1 MNKDCDKHY
10 FKKPEFYRLTGG
22 NNYVRIDAE
31 DKVTG
36 HGKYV
41 GDIIFPDM
49 LTGRMVRSPYAYARI
64 KSIDVSEAAKLPG
77 VKCILTA
84 RDFEWKS
91 KVGNGEFAAE
101 FADKEVLCSEL
112 VKQVGD
118 DVAAVA
124 AVDEETAQRA
134 VDLIKVEYE
143 VLEGVFDPFKAM
155 EDDAPEIQWE
165 GRGIHNI
172 GMKSIMQ
179 AGTDI
184 DEEFANAAYVQH
196 RNYKTHRMVHAAMEP
211 HGAVATYR
219 NGDYTIWMSTQM
231 AYVDQ
236 FWYARCLGVSEKH
249 VRVIKPLV
257 GGGFGGKL
265 DSYSFGLCAAK
276 MAELTGRPVRM
287 ILTREECFQTTRNRH
302 PIYMHIDTAFAADG
316 KLLAKKCYHV
326 LDGGPYGGSGVAAC
340 AQSTLWANFPY
351 KLNSVDFLAHRVYT
365 NNPSSGAMRGYI
377 ACQVHYAHDLN
388 MQYAADH
395 LGIDPVEFRKM
406 SAADPGYVEPAGLSI
421 TSCAYKETLDTA
433 AKEIGWYELK
443 GHMKDGE
450 GIGFAGTGFV
460 SGTGFAVL
468 EAPNQS
474 SACVQ
479 VRLNKR
485 GMVSLYIGS
494 HDIGQGSDTVMT
506 AIVAE
511 ELGLEMADVK
521 AFMSDTFLCP
531 WDSGSYGSRV
541 TFLAGNAARRA
552 AVDAKQQLFEVIAPM
567 WGVMPT
573 TLECLERKVI
583 SKENAELQMPIE
595 DAMFKY
601 MTVKGGDELVG
612 VGSFYHR
619 TNNSQ
624 YNGVNTTN
632 YAPAYSFSTGAV
644 HLNLDK
650 ETGVLDI
657 DEFVFAHDCGRALN
671 RRAVEGQLEGSIA
684 MGLGYA
690 VYEHNVTKE
699 GRILNPNF
707 RDYRLPTALDMPKM
721 RTFYDFTPD
730 DEGPLGAKEA
740 GEGSAAPVA
749 PAIANAVNMA
759 CGIYLTELPLDPEH
773 LWRAM
778 RGMKDDRN
786 PNHMPEDDE
795 VRERYM
801 HPDD

>member
-112 VKQVGD
+112 VKQMGD

-365 NNPSSGAMRGYI
+365 NNPSSGAMRGYT

-521 AFMSDTFLCP
+521 TFMSDTFLCP

-749 PAIANAVNMA
+749 SAIANAVNMA

-795 VRERYM
+795 VRARYM

>member
-1 MNKDCDKHY
+1 MHKDCDKHL
-10 FKKPEFYRLTGG
+10 FKSPEYYRLTGG

-36 HGKYV
+36 RGKYV
-41 GDIIFPDM
+41 GDIMFPDM
-49 LTGRMVRSPYAYARI
+49 LTGRMVRSTRPHARI
-64 KSIDVSEAAKLPG
+64 VSIDVSEAAKLPG

-84 RDFEWKS
+84 NDFEWAA

-101 FADKEVLCSEL
+101 FADKEVLCKEI

-118 DVAAVA
+118 DIAAVA
-124 AVDEETAQRA
+124 AVDEETAQMA

-143 VLEGVFDPFKAM
+143 DLPAVFDPFEAM
-155 EDDAPEIQWE
+155 EDGAPDIQWP
-165 GRGIHNI
+165 GIHNI
-172 GMKSIMQ
+172 GMTSAMK

-184 DEEFANAAYVQH
+184 DEEFANADYIQH
-196 RNYKTHRMVHAAMEP
+196 REYSTHRMVHAAMEP
-211 HGAVATYR
+211 HGAVAQYA
-219 NGDYTIWMSTQM
+219 NGIYTIWMSTQM

-236 FWYARCLGVSEKH
+236 FWYARCLGVKENK

-276 MAELTGRPVRM
+276 MSELTGHPVRM

-302 PIYMHIDTAFAADG
+302 PIYMKIDTAFDKSG
-316 KLLAKKCYHV
+316 KMLAKKCYHV

-365 NNPSSGAMRGYI
+365 NNPSAGAMRGYT

-388 MQYAADH
+388 MQYAADK

-406 SAADPGYVEPAGLSI
+406 SAADPGYVAPAGLSI

-433 AKEIGWYELK
+433 AKEIGWYERK
-443 GHMKDGE
+443 DKMKKGE
-450 GIGFAGTGFV
+450 GIGFGGTGFV

-468 EAPNQS
+468 EVPNQS
-474 SACVQ
+474 SACVT
-479 VRLNKR
+479 VRLNKV
-485 GMVSLYIGS
+485 GMAHLSIGS

-511 ELGLEMADVK
+511 ELGLRMEDVHTQ
-521 AFMSDTFLCP
+521 MCDTFETP

-552 AVDAKQQLFEVIAPM
+552 AVDAKRQLFDVIAPM

-573 TLECLERKVI
+573 TLECLEGKVI
-583 SKENAELQMPIE
+583 SKENPEFQMTIRE
-595 DAMFKY
+595 AMWKY
-601 MTVKGGDELVG
+601 MSVKGGDELVG
-612 VGSFYHR
+612 IGSYYHR
-619 TNNSQ
+619 TQNSQ
-624 YNGVNTTN
+624 YNGDRAGVKNTTN
-632 YAPAYSFSTGAV
+632 YAPAYSFSTGAA
-644 HLNLDK
+644 HLTVDE

-671 RRAVEGQLEGSIA
+671 RRAVEGQLEGCIG

-699 GRILNPNF
+699 GKILNPNF

-721 RTFYDFTPD
+721 RTFYDFAPD

-740 GEGSAAPVA
+740 GEGAAAPVA

-759 CGIYLTELPLDPEH
+759 VGVHLTSLPLDPEH
-773 LWRAM
+773 IWRAM
-778 RGMKDDRN
+778 RGMVDDRN
-786 PNHMPEDDE
+786 SK
-795 VRERYM
+795 
-801 HPDD
+801 

>member
-1 MNKDCDKHY
+1 MNKDCDKSY

-41 GDIIFPDM
+41 GDIMFPDM

-84 RDFEWKS
+84 KDFEWKS

-101 FADKEVLCSEL
+101 FADKEVLCSDL

-143 VLEGVFDPFKAM
+143 VLQGVFDPFKAM
-155 EDDAPEIQWE
+155 DDDVPEIQWE

-172 GMKSIMQ
+172 GMKSVMK

-196 RNYKTHRMVHAAMEP
+196 RDYKTHRMVHAAMEP

-236 FWYARCLGVSEKH
+236 FWYARCLGVAEKH

-287 ILTREECFQTTRNRH
+287 ILTREEVFQTTRNRH

-351 KLNSVDFLAHRVYT
+351 KINSVDFLAHRVYT
-365 NNPSSGAMRGYI
+365 NNPSAGAMRGYT

-395 LGIDPVEFRKM
+395 MGIDPVEFRLR
-406 SAADPGYVEPAGLSI
+406 SAADPGYVAPAGLSI
-421 TSCAYKETLDTA
+421 TSCAYKETLKTA
-433 AKEIGWYELK
+433 AKEIGWYERK
-443 GHMKDGE
+443 DHMKKGE

-479 VRLNKR
+479 CRLNTR
-485 GMVSLYIGS
+485 GMVTLTLVLTIS
-494 HDIGQGSDTVMT
+494 V
-506 AIVAE
+506 
-511 ELGLEMADVK
+511 
-521 AFMSDTFLCP
+521 
-531 WDSGSYGSRV
+531 
-541 TFLAGNAARRA
+541 RA
-552 AVDAKQQLFEVIAPM
+552 AI
-567 WGVMPT
+567 
-573 TLECLERKVI
+573 
-583 SKENAELQMPIE
+583 
-595 DAMFKY
+595 
-601 MTVKGGDELVG
+601 
-612 VGSFYHR
+612 
-619 TNNSQ
+619 
-624 YNGVNTTN
+624 
-632 YAPAYSFSTGAV
+632 
-644 HLNLDK
+644 
-650 ETGVLDI
+650 
-657 DEFVFAHDCGRALN
+657 
-671 RRAVEGQLEGSIA
+671 
-684 MGLGYA
+684 
-690 VYEHNVTKE
+690 
-699 GRILNPNF
+699 
-707 RDYRLPTALDMPKM
+707 RL
-721 RTFYDFTPD
+721 
-730 DEGPLGAKEA
+730 
-740 GEGSAAPVA
+740 
-749 PAIANAVNMA
+749 
-759 CGIYLTELPLDPEH
+759 
-773 LWRAM
+773 
-778 RGMKDDRN
+778 
-786 PNHMPEDDE
+786 
-795 VRERYM
+795 
-801 HPDD
+801 

>member
-41 GDIIFPDM
+41 GDIMFPDM
-49 LTGRMVRSPYAYARI
+49 LTGCIVRSPYAYARI

-365 NNPSSGAMRGYI
+365 NNPSSGAMRGYT

-406 SAADPGYVEPAGLSI
+406 SAADPGYVAPAGLSI

-511 ELGLEMADVK
+511 DLGLEMADVK
-521 AFMSDTFLCP
+521 TFMSDTFLCP